1 VSLIQGDPNELAR
14 ARHQSFLDEA
24 AQHRLV
30 KASAPQLP
38 FPRRAARPLGR
49 AFFQLGA
56 WLLRYGRAEQPAA
69 LQVYQPSASS
79 IKLN

>member
-1 VSLIQGDPNELAR
+1 VSLIQGDPNDLAR
-14 ARHQSFLDEA
+14 VRYQTFIDEA
-24 AQHRLV
+24 AQHRLA
-30 KASAPQLP
+30 KLGEQRLP
-38 FPRRAARPLGR
+38 FPRRAARPLGH
-49 AFFQLGA
+49 AFSQLGT

>member
-1 VSLIQGDPNELAR
+1 MSLIQGDPNDLAR
-14 ARHQSFLDEA
+14 VRYEAFLDEA
-24 AQHRLV
+24 AQHRLA
-30 KASAPQLP
+30 KAHGPQLP

-49 AFFQLGA
+49 VFFQLGA
-56 WLLRYGRAEQPAA
+56 WLLRYSRAEQPAA